1 MTGRVVVI
9 PDQITRVVPYDNKTN
24 VLLFPIV
31 GDLMVAKAR
40 AMASPDLKYI
50 SKDFLRL
57 REIDTKNTEE
67 MMKLKP
73 DLIVVG
79 AFISKGE
86 NLSSYLAFSEK
97 TGIPMVFADL
107 ELTSLD
113 KTYQFLGQLFNRP
126 EKAAVLSGFIDSV
139 YLDVENCKTNA
150 AVTGSAYLAND
161 PDGLRTTPV
170 TSSHAQLFEFMGISN
185 VAKTGLDAKG
195 FANVSIEQV
204 ILWNPNYIFCMG
216 KGASS
221 PYRNVLKSALWRNI
235 TAVKNRQVFYVPSEP
250 YLWFDM
256 PPSVNRILGLIW
268 FQKIFYGRSPEQTRQ
283 TITEFYQL
291 FYGYGLSIK
300 EYEKLYE
307 WQ

>member
-1 MTGRVVVI
+1 MKEV
-9 PDQITRVVPYDNKTN
+9 
-24 VLLFPIV
+24 
-31 GDLMVAKAR
+31 
-40 AMASPDLKYI
+40 
-50 SKDFLRL
+50 
-57 REIDTKNTEE
+57 DTKNAEE

-79 AFISKGE
+79 AFVSKGE
-86 NLSSYLAFSEK
+86 NLSSYLSFSEK

-126 EKAAVLSGFIDSV
+126 EKATVLSGFIDSV
-139 YLDVENCKTNA
+139 YQNVEDHKKNSVVQT
-150 AVTGSAYLAND
+150 TAYLAND

-170 TSSHAQLFEFMGISN
+170 TSSHAQLFDFMGIPN

-195 FANVSIEQV
+195 FANVSMEQV
-204 ILWNPNYIFCMG
+204 IVWDPGCIFCMG

-221 PYRNVLKSALWRNI
+221 PYRTILKSALWRNVS
-235 TAVKNRQVFYVPSEP
+235 AVKGKKVYCVPSEP

-256 PPSVNRILGLIW
+256 PPSINRLLGLIW
-268 FQKIFYGRSPEQTRQ
+268 FSEIFYQQPHSVTQQ
-283 TITEFYQL
+283 KVTEFYRL
-291 FYGYGLSIK
+291 FYRYELTPK
-300 EYEKLYE
+300 EFESLFV